1 MLQAIRAMNQA
12 IGRIIRHKNDYGCI
26 LFFDIRFNNSEVKRE
41 ISGWVRE
48 EMKVY
53 ENFGHGYKEVM
64 EFFKRKRQPT
74 NFNQIYH
81 MINKGD
87 SNPNAQEKTPKVF
100 HDEQLHRNNRSSE
113 QNPFMNS
120 THELK
125 KINKEGENGNPIS
138 ANDPM
143 EELMALN
150 FDNKSKSKSF
160 PLKVNETNNASNIS
174 KGKAI
179 AFFDNYE
186 YKTKQEVIS
195 SDSENIQPSIK
206 SSIESINTINNEYDK
221 KKSITVQDLK
231 KLSKR
236 DDLRNCT
243 LTLES
248 IEELETFKDFLNQRE
263 NFECMICYMNKTEL
277 YSSKCGHLACLDCWK
292 RWLQEK
298 LNCPKCK
305 ARVREKTL
313 IRVFNN

>member
-26 LFFDIRFNNSEVKRE
+26 LFFDVRFNNSEVKRE

-64 EFFKRKRQPT
+64 EFFRRKRQPT
-74 NFNQIYH
+74 NFNQIYN
-81 MINKGD
+81 MMNKGGNN
-87 SNPNAQEKTPKVF
+87 SHSNAQIIEKTPKNSHEEF
-100 HDEQLHRNNRSSE
+100 QGNNSSGE
-113 QNPFMNS
+113 NYFTNS

-125 KINKEGENGNPIS
+125 KINKEQENRDSIL

-143 EELMALN
+143 EELMAIN
-150 FDNKSKSKSF
+150 FENKSNFKTFPLKINETNSVSSKSKG
-160 PLKVNETNNASNIS
+160 I
-174 KGKAI
+174 G
-179 AFFDNYE
+179 FFDNYE
-186 YKTKQEVIS
+186 FKTKQEFLA
-195 SDSENIQPSIK
+195 SDSENIQPSLK
-206 SSIESINTINNEYDK
+206 SSIESLNIKTNESDK

-277 YSSKCGHLACLDCWK
+277 YSSKCGHLACLDCWR